1 MKKVWNICTWV
12 LVAIVALLAVLLF
25 GLKLFGLQPYTIV
38 SGSMEPN
45 YPVGSIV
52 YVTKVNANDLRKGD
66 VITFRVAGDTIVT
79 HRIEDVVT
87 DDPSSVMFRT
97 KGDNNN
103 TADGALVAPSS
114 IIGKVQFHIPLIGYI
129 AAFLQ
134 SKAGRFT
141 SIAIIFVLIALIILP
156 DILFGKDDKSDKSP
170 KGDTAK

>member
-12 LVAIVALLAVLLF
+12 LVAIALILAVLLF

-52 YVTKVNANDLRKGD
+52 YVSKVNANDLRKGD
-66 VITFRVAGDTIVT
+66 VITFKVAGNTIVT
-79 HRIEDVVT
+79 HRIEEVVY

-103 TADGALVAPSS
+103 TADGALVAPGS
-114 IIGKVQFHIPLIGYI
+114 IIGKVQFHIPLIGYL
-129 AAFLQ
+129 AVFLQ
-134 SKAGRFT
+134 SKAGRYT
-141 SIAIIFVLIALIILP
+141 SIAIVVVLIALIILP
-156 DILFGKDDKSDKSP
+156 DIIFGKDNKSDETP